1 MVLVPNLWLQQAC
14 KMHDRTSEARGQ
26 AINHAAFESAAD
38 PAYTAVFFCYKLLLN
53 YLFLR
58 TLPSTLLTPSDLLGC
73 DAEGFLPHLTLSGNP
88 LLPGLIRSQTS
99 WAPRVYVARP
109 PLGLRVKQARLTPA
123 HSLPSGLL
131 AGPDHFTV
139 APPSLETAPPQ
150 ALMAYPN

>member
-1 MVLVPNLWLQQAC
+1 MQPLNLQL
-14 KMHDRTSEARGQ
+14 
-26 AINHAAFESAAD
+26 
-38 PAYTAVFFCYKLLLN
+38 
-53 YLFLR
+53 
-58 TLPSTLLTPSDLLGC
+58 TLPIQQSSFATSCFLIIFSSEHFPAPTLLTPSDLLGC

-139 APPSLETAPPQ
+139 APPSLEIAPPQ